1 VVSVEPVV
9 EPVKEVEEVSV
20 CRWVDQVPGSYPMDF
35 HPVVEVH
42 AVHPQLP
49 EKAVH
54 LLVR

>member
-9 EPVKEVEEVSV
+9 EPVKDVGEVSV
-20 CRWVDQVPGSYPMDF
+20 HRWVDLVPGSYPMDF